1 MTEQNTRLGIGL
13 MVLTT
18 CIFAL
23 QDGISRHLA
32 EHYSVLMVVM
42 IRYWFFAAF
51 VIAVAARQA
60 GGLAPAIRSRFP
72 VLQVLRGLL
81 LAAEVCVMVVGFV
94 KLGLVASHAVFIC
107 YPLLVAALS
116 GPVLG
121 ETVGWRRWLAI
132 GAGFV
137 GILIIL
143 QPGLAVF
150 SPWALVPLAAATLFA
165 TYALLTRYV
174 ARGDSAAVSFFWT
187 GTVGAVAMTAVGLW
201 HWEPMAPGDWFWM
214 AALCCTAALGHWCL
228 IRAYEVAEASAV
240 QPFAYLQ
247 LPFAAMLGFFVFDE
261 RPGWNVVLGAAWWSR
276 PGSSPSGA
284 SRCGPE
290 RAPEGERGRPV
301 EARMGFGRNLREAHG
316 AEGRLILDQL
326 DPRLEFER
334 RQPQRPRPVL
344 GQGHQ
349 HAPEALPLQRGLDR
363 HLAEVERC
371 GRGVRNRQATAGSPI
386 SQTSASRACRAM
398 ASGVSRWAEEG
409 GSIRPSMKAKARRI
423 SPRIASQSSASRALR
438 GIMAHLPAESC
449 NILGI
454 TGRMPPDQGGSG

>member
-228 IRAYEVAEASAV
+228 IRAYE
-240 QPFAYLQ
+240 
-247 LPFAAMLGFFVFDE
+247 GG
-261 RPGWNVVLGAAWWSR
+261 R
-276 PGSSPSGA
+276 
-284 SRCGPE
+284 
-290 RAPEGERGRPV
+290 GERG
-301 EARMGFGRNLREAHG
+301 AALR
-316 AEGRLILDQL
+316 LS
-326 DPRLEFER
+326 
-334 RQPQRPRPVL
+334 
-344 GQGHQ
+344 
-349 HAPEALPLQRGLDR
+349 
-363 HLAEVERC
+363 
-371 GRGVRNRQATAGSPI
+371 AT
-386 SQTSASRACRAM
+386 
-398 ASGVSRWAEEG
+398 
-409 GSIRPSMKAKARRI
+409 
-423 SPRIASQSSASRALR
+423 ALR
-438 GIMAHLPAESC
+438 GDARLLRLRRAAGVECRPRRLRGGLGRALHPLARAGAGPSARRKVSEVGRSKPGWALAATCVKPMARKAA
-449 NILGI
+449 
-454 TGRMPPDQGGSG
+454 